1 MSKQEFLQS
10 LRTARNVFFHRVGPH
25 AAHEDPRDPKSQ
37 LARALIWL
45 APSSVS
51 GFDPSEFTELSPD
64 VREQLK
70 DRVQQFLDVAKHV
83 GPDKKPTQDEVRR
96 AMQAFLDVVSILDP
110 YLSAN
115 EEAQKV
121 REVLEGVDFPP
132 GVVTWEYEIGADA
145 TGDPAVWIWLF
156 VDEDVVQ
163 RKEVSRVTTAAREM
177 IRDALSAAGIAR
189 WPYVRARTVAEQRAL
204 SSVSP

>member
-1 MSKQEFLQS
+1 MAKHEFLQN
-10 LRTARNVFFHRVGPH
+10 LRTARNVFFHRVGPQ
-25 AAHEDPRDPKSQ
+25 AAHEDPRDPKAQ
-37 LARALIWL
+37 VARALIWL

-51 GFDPSEFTELSPD
+51 GFDPSEFTELSSD

-83 GPDKKPTQDEVRR
+83 GPDKKPTEDEVQR
-96 AMQAFLDVVSILDP
+96 AMLAFLDVVRLLDP
-110 YLSAN
+110 YLSAT

-163 RKEVSRVTTAAREM
+163 RKEVSRVTTAVREK
-177 IRDALSAAGIAR
+177 IRDALAAAGIRR
-189 WPYVRARTVAEQRAL
+189 WPYVRVRTAAEQRAL
-204 SSVSP
+204 GSVSQ